1 MNLIEFTEAGLYC
14 PMGKFYIDPW
24 KPVDRAV
31 ISHGHSDHASFG
43 HKHYLCHKDTK
54 PIIEY
59 RLGDIR
65 CQSVTWNE
73 TIDIN
78 GVKVTLFPAG
88 HVIGSSQIRIEYNG
102 EVWVFSGDY
111 KLEDDG
117 ISGAYEPIKCHT
129 FITESTFGLPI
140 YQWLPQTTIY
150 EDMRSWV
157 LDNKREN
164 RASVF
169 IAYSL
174 GKAQRVLDA
183 IKGIDDVIYAHG
195 AIHNMQSHLVA
206 HGLHNVVV
214 ENATKETDKNKF
226 KNAIVVAPS
235 SVIGSSWLQKFPD
248 HKLAICSGWMQVRG
262 NQRRRNA
269 DKGFALSDHC
279 DFNSL
284 LSAVK
289 ETEAETVYVTH
300 GFQSVFSKYLNEI
313 GIKSFEVKTQYGQEE
328 ETASTEETERL

>member
-43 HKHYLCHKDTK
+43 NKHYLCHHHTK

-65 CQSVTWNE
+65 CQAVEWNE

-78 GVKVTLFPAG
+78 GVKVSLFPAG

-117 ISGAYEPIKCHT
+117 ISGAYESIKCHT

-140 YQWLPQTTIY
+140 YQWQPQATIY
-150 EDMRSWV
+150 EEMRNWV
-157 LDNKREN
+157 FDNKREN

-183 IKGIDDVIYAHG
+183 LKEVGEVIYAHG

-206 HGLHNVVV
+206 NGLHDVVV
-214 ENATKETDKNKF
+214 ENATKETDKNK
-226 KNAIVVAPS
+226 
-235 SVIGSSWLQKFPD
+235 
-248 HKLAICSGWMQVRG
+248 
-262 NQRRRNA
+262 
-269 DKGFALSDHC
+269 
-279 DFNSL
+279 
-284 LSAVK
+284 
-289 ETEAETVYVTH
+289 
-300 GFQSVFSKYLNEI
+300 EI
-313 GIKSFEVKTQYGQEE
+313 
-328 ETASTEETERL
+328 LM